1 MSWKVEVQA
10 EGAWRADHTGTWT
23 GNGLRFA
30 TQAEALAYA
39 SDLTWRWTAVNASR
53 VVEVDEPANYEWS
66 ITGGKAVPLPGAS

>member
-1 MSWKVEVQA
+1 MTSWKAEVQA
-10 EGAWRADHTGTWT
+10 DRSGTWA

-53 VVEVDEPANYEWS
+53 VVEVEEPVTHEWS
-66 ITGGKAVPLPGAS
+66 ITAGKTVAL